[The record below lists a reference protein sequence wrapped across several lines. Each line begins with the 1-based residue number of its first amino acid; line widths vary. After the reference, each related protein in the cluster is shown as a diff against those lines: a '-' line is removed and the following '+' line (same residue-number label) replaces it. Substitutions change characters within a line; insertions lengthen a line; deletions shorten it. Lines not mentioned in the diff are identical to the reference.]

1 MHVNQNFEDFDVDLL
16 NGIESGSLRINQQSK
31 ALNSEIKQR

>member
-1 MHVNQNFEDFDVDLL
+1 MNVNQNFEEFDADLL

-31 ALNSEIKQR
+31 LLNSEIKQR